1 MPDTA
6 SNQTTHLT
14 ILSKNT
20 LFSFLGLVHSSQP
33 EVEGAT
39 SAFTAIVK
47 LDPREGQ
54 TILKEFGTYPEAIR
68 NYQEAVETS
77 VDRGWS
83 IIYRGQA
90 LHG

>member
-1 MPDTA
+1 MRDSA
-6 SNQTTHLT
+6 NHQTVHLT

-20 LFSFLGLVHSSQP
+20 LFSFLGIVHSSQP
-33 EVEGAT
+33 EVEGVGNP
-39 SAFTAIVK
+39 FTAIVK

-54 TILKEFGTYPEAIR
+54 PILKEFTTYPEAIR

-77 VDRGWS
+77 VSRGWS

-90 LHG
+90 LQG